1 MRVYTYA
8 YTHASFICMSLC
20 AQFACLQPTA
30 PLSPTP
36 SVSAEPPSPKQ
47 QLRQRRAGFCSLA
60 ELWRLAAL
68 SRPEPQCLQRCR
80 NYSDRKYRTPT
91 CTYIQN
97 IHTHIHVWS
106 RHDDQ
111 TNIYMYICIYTYT
124 YQNMEY
130 VCIQLVIYLSRK
142 REVHIDKGRATHID
156 MHRDRDRQR

>member
-1 MRVYTYA
+1 MYTYA

-80 NYSDRKYRTPT
+80 TIPT
-91 CTYIQN
+91 ENTGPQPVRIYKIY
-97 IHTHIHVWS
+97 IHTYMY
-106 RHDDQ
+106 DLDTMTKQ
-111 TNIYMYICIYTYT
+111 IYMYICIYTYT